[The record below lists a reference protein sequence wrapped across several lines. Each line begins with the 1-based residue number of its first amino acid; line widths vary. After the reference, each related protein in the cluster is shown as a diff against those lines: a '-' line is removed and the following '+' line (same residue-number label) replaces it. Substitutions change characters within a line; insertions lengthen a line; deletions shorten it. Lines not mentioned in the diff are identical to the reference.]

1 MSWDESAPA
10 AASVLLASDVD
21 GTFWSEGLPL
31 AALRR
36 AYADRPPQVEV
47 LFASSR
53 TALELDHLARTLG
66 AGGDF
71 IAENGAVAVTADEE
85 VAWHL
90 PGARRARVG
99 RGHAYVAVWGDEC
112 ATVRRAVEAARAR
125 HAAPVRLMEELEPSV
140 LARLIGDEADV
151 RRAAVRRASVLVH
164 AAGAGA
170 ALAAWVAE
178 LRRSGHQVLSGGR
191 WLAVWRGPGKGHA
204 LRRYLRARA
213 LAGKA
218 PAIVAAIGDGEN
230 DASLLQSVEFRYAV
244 PRPDGTVHPAL
255 RALAGV
261 AIAPES
267 GTGGWRSVVSTLGGL
282 SCHS

>member
-1 MSWDESAPA
+1 MTWAEPTPAP
-10 AASVLLASDVD
+10 ASVLLARDVD

-31 AALRR
+31 AALCQ
-36 AYADRPPQVEV
+36 AYARRPPQVEV

-53 TALELDHLARTLG
+53 TAEELDHLARTLG

-71 IAENGAVAVTADEE
+71 IAENGAVAVTADED

-99 RGHAYVAVWGDEC
+99 RGHAFVAIWGDEA

-125 HAAPVRLMEELEPSV
+125 HAAPVRLMEELEPAT

-151 RRAAVRRASVLVH
+151 RRAAIRRASVLVH
-164 AAGAGA
+164 ATEAGDAV
-170 ALAAWVAE
+170 AAWVAD

-213 LAGKA
+213 LAGRA
-218 PAIVAAIGDGEN
+218 PAVVAAIGDGEN
-230 DASLLQSVEFRYAV
+230 DASLLQSVEFRFAV

-255 RALAGV
+255 RALADV
-261 AIAPES
+261 AIAPEA
-267 GTGGWRSVVSTLGGL
+267 GTGGWSRVVSTLGGL
-282 SCHS
+282 PCHS